1 VKNLIEKAIEIN
13 NLTKI
18 YNKHVVV
25 DHINLTVMKGEIISL
40 LGPNGAGKSTTI
52 NILTTILKPNE
63 GTALLNNKDVTID
76 SSIIKSCIGV
86 VPQEYVFY
94 EDLTA
99 EENLIFFGLMHG
111 IPKSILKKDAKT
123 ILSKL
128 GLNNRKDKTKNFSGG
143 MKRRLNIAI
152 ALIMKPDIYF
162 LDEPTAGLDP
172 QSKYVVWESIK
183 ELKNR
188 GKTVILCTHD
198 MHEAEVLSDRV
209 IIMNNGSIIAEG
221 SSNELKRK
229 YGEIYSLEIIFKEK
243 ENIYEFENR
252 IKSLPY
258 LKRTFIDSNNKINL
272 FFDGGMIEFVK
283 IIQDSLIG
291 DIGDIESMTF
301 RETTLED
308 VFLNLTGRRLKE

>member
-1 VKNLIEKAIEIN
+1 
-13 NLTKI
+13 
-18 YNKHVVV
+18 
-25 DHINLTVMKGEIISL
+25 
-40 LGPNGAGKSTTI
+40 
-52 NILTTILKPNE
+52 
-63 GTALLNNKDVTID
+63 
-76 SSIIKSCIGV
+76 
-86 VPQEYVFY
+86 
-94 EDLTA
+94 
-99 EENLIFFGLMHG
+99 MHG

-152 ALIMKPDIYF
+152 ALIMKPEIYF